1 MQNLIFP
8 DEEISRLTLPQRTQ
22 ELYSTSLYA
31 CQRLRSERVLTVE
44 DDETASSAERVVEK
58 LERTNG
64 GI

>member
-8 DEEISRLTLPQRTQ
+8 DEEISRLTLPQRSQ